1 MMRAL
6 AIVIRWIATLGVVI
20 SLNAYGQG
28 WGTAE
33 PIENDPANATGA
45 DIAVAANGN
54 AVAVW
59 VQADGPRTNIW
70 ARNYTTGSGLGTLQ
84 LIETITSGDAEYPRV
99 AIAPN
104 GIAHAIWLQHDG
116 ITPSLRA
123 SRFVPGSG
131 WSAPKYLQFV
141 LTDTGPP
148 QIVVD
153 PDGSAWAVWA
163 ELDHIGG
170 TDVTNIYAAHSF
182 NDLWSQPRLLENGPG
197 NASLP
202 KVVIDPFM
210 NPFDTGYALV
220 VWTQDDGAHSSV
232 YSSHFQ
238 SLYGTWDPPVLV
250 DQTDSDAFDV
260 EMADGPSGFP
270 VAVWRQRDAAGTMS
284 VWAATANP
292 WGTWST
298 PQQISDWLSFDISS
312 AKVAGDPAGN
322 ATAVWADE
330 SMVLPPVGVTS
341 NIWASRYTASS
352 NSWGAAEL
360 LVSSIATAVAP
371 AVTMDAGGNAILVWT
386 QEAGLFPPFSIYA
399 KRYAQGF
406 GWGATELIES
416 DDAGSAFNPL
426 VAADSSGNAIAV
438 WLQSDGVRFNVLQNR
453 FSAVTSSTTSR
464 TTTTTTSTTTTTIG
478 AIDPEGGPAGRGI
491 P

>member
-1 MMRAL
+1 MGAG
-6 AIVIRWIATLGVVI
+6 RWAAHEHLGAKLHNGFRLGHAPADRTIA
-20 SLNAYGQG
+20 
-28 WGTAE
+28 
-33 PIENDPANATGA
+33 
-45 DIAVAANGN
+45 
-54 AVAVW
+54 
-59 VQADGPRTNIW
+59 
-70 ARNYTTGSGLGTLQ
+70 
-84 LIETITSGDAEYPRV
+84 SGDAQYPRV

-116 ITPSLRA
+116 TTPSIRA

-148 QIVVD
+148 QIAVD

-163 ELDHIGG
+163 QLDIASNS
-170 TDVTNIYAAHSF
+170 TSIYAAPSF
-182 NDLWSQPRLLENGPG
+182 NDVWSEPRLLEDGPG

-202 KVVIDPFM
+202 KVGIDPFM
-210 NPFDTGYALV
+210 NPFDTGYALA
-220 VWTQDDGAHSSV
+220 VWTQDDGRHSSV

-250 DQTDSDAFDV
+250 EHTDSEAFDV
-260 EMADGPSGFP
+260 EIADGQSVIP
-270 VAVWRQRDAAGTMS
+270 VAVWRQQDAAGTMS
-284 VWAATANP
+284 VWAATANVF
-292 WGTWST
+292 GTWST
-298 PQQISDWLSFDISS
+298 PRQISDWFSLDISS

-330 SMVLPPVGVTS
+330 SLVTPGGVTG

-360 LVSSIATAVAP
+360 LVSNVATVVAP
-371 AVTMDAGGNAILVWT
+371 AVTMDAGGNAILVWMQDT
-386 QEAGLFPPFSIYA
+386 GLFPPFSIYA

-416 DDAGSAFNPL
+416 DDTGSAFNPE
-426 VAADSSGNAIAV
+426 VGSDSNGNAIAV
-438 WLQSDGVRFNVLQNR
+438 WLQHDGVRFNVLQNR
-453 FSAVTSSTTSR
+453 FSAVASSTTSS
-464 TTTTTTSTTTTTIG
+464 TTTTTTSTTTTSSPGNG